1 MHQFQAKFHLKL
13 GQHLWR
19 ERMLEWQFFLQCSCA
34 FPAWEHCQIIYDWVI
49 SGNSLK
55 IYEKVFSSSLQ
66 ALKSNPYWS
75 VFVSFMLQST
85 KMFCKVE
92 LFQAE
97 DGFSLHAVPFRQQ
110 LYSKVY
116 LVLRLSQNLQQQ
128 GVPDHLVKRRHFDQL
143 TSHICYSSFSFS
155 LF

>member
-19 ERMLEWQFFLQCSCA
+19 ELVLERQLFLQCSCT

-55 IYEKVFSSSLQ
+55 IYEKEMVFNSSLQ
-66 ALKSNPYWS
+66 ALKSNHYWS
-75 VFVSFMLQST
+75 VFVSFLAQST
-85 KMFCKVE
+85 KMFHKVE

-97 DGFSLHAVPFRQQ
+97 NGFSLHAISFQHW
-110 LYSKVY
+110 LHTKVY
-116 LVLRLSQNLQQQ
+116 LVLRLSQNLPQK
-128 GVPDHLVKRRHFDQL
+128 VLDLLTKTRRNFDQL
-143 TSHICYSSFSFS
+143 I
-155 LF
+155 